1 MSGTITNGLSALIAA
16 QRALQTTSNNIANA
30 NTAGYVRQRID
41 FVEQPGTPLG
51 RITIGAG
58 VGVADVSRVYDQ
70 FLTDNLRAST
80 SLEQRYAA
88 FGDFAT
94 RLDTILGNPDTGVS
108 ASVQRFFDQVE
119 AVGRDPTS
127 VAQRQQLMLE
137 GDSLATRLKQLDSQ
151 LNGLG
156 NEIDSRLEKAADT
169 ISQLAGQVADVNA
182 QVMSAGGTAAASL
195 LDKRDELLKALG
207 AQIDITTVRQ
217 ADGSVNVLV
226 GSGQSLV
233 LGSRAARMTTV
244 PDTYD
249 GSRLQLA
256 VDNGGTL
263 QNISTKVNG
272 GIVGGLLAFRNDVL
286 DGSRR
291 DLGQLAVGL
300 ADAFNTQHRQ
310 GMDLQGNLGG
320 DFFTTT
326 TPLTAG
332 AGTNTGTAVVTAV
345 IADASGLTGRDY
357 ELRFNGSAW
366 SVLDRQTGAAVPATG
381 SGTAANPLLF
391 AGLSMSATGSAAA
404 GDRFLVQPLANA
416 TTDFRV
422 ALTSPAEIA
431 AAAPL
436 VSRVG
441 TSNTSQTT
449 VSAPVVG
456 DIADPTLGSMFTGGV
471 TATILFDTPTSY
483 RIFTSDGS
491 ALVGPFPYTSGDDIS
506 FGGWTVQVTGQ
517 PQANDRFFVSAA
529 AAGSGDN
536 SNVLAL
542 ASVAQQ
548 GFFAGGTQSIT
559 DLGADIVATVGST
572 ANRASNEI
580 KVQEALRE
588 QAEIDLQNISGV
600 NLDEEAAN
608 MLKYQ
613 QAYLAASKVISVAD
627 GLFQNLLQIV
637 GR

>member
-1 MSGTITNGLSALIAA
+1 MSGTISNGLSALIAA

-58 VGVADVSRVYDQ
+58 VAVADVSRVYDQ
-70 FLTDNLRAST
+70 FLTDNLRST
-80 SLEQRYAA
+80 TSMEQRYAT

-94 RLDTILGNPDTGVS
+94 RLDTILGNPETGIGV
-108 ASVQRFFDQVE
+108 SVQRFFDQVE

-127 VAQRQQLMLE
+127 IAQRQQLLLE
-137 GDSLATRLKQLDSQ
+137 GDSLATRLQQLDTQ
-151 LNGLG
+151 LNGIG
-156 NEIDSRLEKAADT
+156 NEIDGRLETAADNVT
-169 ISQLAGQVADVNA
+169 QLASQIAEVNA
-182 QVMSAGGTAAASL
+182 QVIASGGATAPSL

-207 AQIDITTVRQ
+207 GQIDITTVRQ
-217 ADGSVNVLV
+217 TDGSVNVLV

-249 GSRLQLA
+249 GSRRQLA

-272 GIVGGLLAFRNDVL
+272 GVVGGLLAFRNDVL
-286 DGSRR
+286 DGARR
-291 DLGQLAVGL
+291 DIGQLAVGL
-300 ADAFNTQHRQ
+300 ADAFNAQHRQ
-310 GMDLQGNLGG
+310 GMDLEGNLGG

-326 TPLTAG
+326 TPVTSA
-332 AGTNTGTAVVTAV
+332 AGTNTGSAVLTAM
-345 IADASGLTGRDY
+345 IADASGLAARDY
-357 ELRFNGSAW
+357 ELRFNGAAW
-366 SVLDRQTGAAVPATG
+366 SVSDRQTGAAVPATG
-381 SGTAANPLLF
+381 TGTGADPLVF
-391 AGLSMSATGSAAA
+391 AGLSVSAAGSAAA
-404 GDRFLVQPLANA
+404 GDRFLVRPLARA
-416 TTDFRV
+416 TRDFGV
-422 ALTSPAEIA
+422 ALDSPAGIA
-431 AAAPL
+431 AAAPV
-436 VSRVG
+436 VSRV
-441 TSNTSQTT
+441 NTGNASQAT
-449 VSAPVVG
+449 VSAPVVS
-456 DIADPTLGSMFTGGV
+456 DISDPKLLA
-471 TATILFDTPTSY
+471 TASIVFDSPTSY
-483 RIFTSDGS
+483 VVYTGGGLD
-491 ALVGPFPYTSGDDIS
+491 LVGPLPYTSGDDIS
-506 FGGWTVQVTGQ
+506 FAGWTVQVTGQ
-517 PQANDRFFVSAA
+517 PQTNDRFTVQAA

-542 ASVAQQ
+542 AAVDQQ
-548 GFFAGGTQSIT
+548 GFFANGTQSIT

-572 ANRASNEI
+572 ANRASNDI
-580 KVQEALRE
+580 KVQQALRE

-608 MLKYQ
+608 MLRYQ

-637 GR
+637 AR

>member
-1 MSGTITNGLSALIAA
+1 MSGTISNGLSALMAA

-58 VGVADVSRVYDQ
+58 VAVADVSRVYDQ

-80 SLEQRYAA
+80 SMEQRYAA

-94 RLDTILGNPDTGVS
+94 RLDTILGNPETGVS
-108 ASVQRFFDQVE
+108 AAVQRFFDQVE

-127 VAQRQQLMLE
+127 IAQRQQLLLE
-137 GDSLATRLKQLDSQ
+137 GDSLASRLQQLDSQ

-156 NEIDSRLEKAADT
+156 NEIDGRLEKAADT
-169 ISQLAGQVADVNA
+169 INQLAGQIADVNA
-182 QVMSAGGTAAASL
+182 QVMSSGNNAAPSL

-207 AQIDITTVRQ
+207 SQIDITTVRQ

-233 LGSRAARMTTV
+233 LGSRAVRMTTV

-272 GIVGGLLAFRNDVL
+272 GVVGGLLAFRNDVL
-286 DGSRR
+286 DGARR

-300 ADAFNTQHRQ
+300 ADAFNAQHRL

-326 TPLTAG
+326 APLASN
-332 AGTNTGTAVVTAV
+332 ARTNTSTNTVLSAD
-345 IADASGLTGRDY
+345 IADASALQGHDY
-357 ELRFNGSAW
+357 ELRFNGAAW
-366 SVLDRQTGAAVPATG
+366 SVLDRQTGAAVTATG
-381 SGTAANPLLF
+381 AGTLASPLVF
-391 AGLSMSATGSAAA
+391 AGLSVAVSSGTPNA

-416 TTDFRV
+416 ITDFGV
-422 ALTSPAEIA
+422 ALGSPVEIA

-436 VSRVG
+436 VSSAA
-441 TSNTSQTT
+441 TSNLSQAT
-449 VSAPVVG
+449 VSAPIVT
-456 DIADPTLGSMFTGGV
+456 DTSDPLLPGV
-471 TATILFDTPTSY
+471 LAGARVTVRFDTPTTYSV
-483 RIFTSDGS
+483 FTATDI
-491 ALVGPFPYTSGDDIS
+491 VGPFPYTSGADITYA
-506 FGGWTVQVTGQ
+506 GVTVQVSGA
-517 PQANDRFFVSAA
+517 PQANDRFYIDGGS
-529 AAGSGDN
+529 AGSGDN

-542 ASVAQQ
+542 SQVVQR
-548 GFFAGGTQSIT
+548 GFFAGGTQSIS

-580 KVQEALRE
+580 KVQQALRE
-588 QAEIDLQNISGV
+588 QAEIDVQNISGV

-627 GLFQNLLQIV
+627 SLFQNLMQIV

>member
-1 MSGTITNGLSALIAA
+1 MSGTITNGLSALLAA

-51 RITIGAG
+51 RITIGQG
-58 VGVADVSRVYDQ
+58 VAVADVSRVYDQ

-80 SLEQRYAA
+80 SMEQRYAA

-94 RLDTILGNPDTGVS
+94 RLDTILGNPETGVS

-127 VAQRQQLMLE
+127 IAQRQQLLLE
-137 GDSLATRLKQLDSQ
+137 GDSLASRLKQLDSQ
-151 LNGLG
+151 LNSLG
-156 NEIDSRLEKAADT
+156 NEIDGRLETSAGT
-169 ISQLAGQVADVNA
+169 INQLATQIADINA
-182 QVMSAGGTAAASL
+182 QIMSAGATAAPNL

-207 AQIDITTVRQ
+207 TQIDITTVRQ
-217 ADGSVNVLV
+217 TDGSVNVLV

-233 LGSRAARMTTV
+233 LGNRAARITTV
-244 PDTYD
+244 PDAYD
-249 GSRLQLA
+249 ASRRQLA
-256 VDNGGTL
+256 VDNGGNL

-272 GIVGGLLAFRNDVL
+272 GVTGGLLAFRNDVL
-286 DGSRR
+286 DGARR

-300 ADAFNTQHRQ
+300 ADAFNAQHRQ

-326 TPLTAG
+326 VPLTSA
-332 AGTNTGTAVVTAV
+332 AATNTGGAVVSAV
-345 IADASGLTGRDY
+345 IADATGLAARDY

-366 SVLDRQTGAAVPATG
+366 SVFDSQTGAVVPTTG
-381 SGTAANPLLF
+381 AGTPASPLVF
-391 AGLSMSATGSAAA
+391 AGLSVAATGAAAA
-404 GDRFLVQPLANA
+404 GDRFLVRPLVNA
-416 TTDFRV
+416 ASDFGV
-422 ALTSPAEIA
+422 ALRAPAEVA

-436 VSRVG
+436 VSRVAG
-441 TSNTSQTT
+441 SNTSQATIG
-449 VSAPVVG
+449 APVVT
-456 DIADPTLGSMFTGGV
+456 DVTDPNLRT
-471 TATILFDTPTSY
+471 TATILFDSPTSY
-483 RIFTSDGS
+483 VVFTGTGVD
-491 ALVGPFPYTSGDDIS
+491 LVGPLPYTSGGTIS
-506 FGGWTVQVTGQ
+506 FAGWTVQVSGQ
-517 PQANDRFFVSAA
+517 PQTGDRFNVQAA

-536 SNVLAL
+536 SNARAL
-542 ASVAQQ
+542 ASVDRQ

-580 KVQEALRE
+580 KVQQALRE

-608 MLKYQ
+608 MLRYQ
-613 QAYLAASKVISVAD
+613 QAYLAASKVIGVAD
-627 GLFQNLLQIV
+627 SLFQNLLQIV

>member
-1 MSGTITNGLSALIAA
+1 MSGTITNGLSALLAA

-58 VGVADVSRVYDQ
+58 VAVADVSRVYDQ
-70 FLTDNLRAST
+70 FLTDNLRSST
-80 SLEQRYAA
+80 SLEQRHAT

-108 ASVQRFFDQVE
+108 AAVQRFFDQVE

-127 VAQRQQLMLE
+127 IAQRQQLLLE
-137 GDSLATRLKQLDSQ
+137 GDSLATRLQQLDTQ
-151 LNGLG
+151 LNSVG
-156 NEIDSRLEKAADT
+156 NEINGRLKTAAST
-169 ISQLAGQVADVNA
+169 VNELAGQIADVNA
-182 QVMSAGGTAAASL
+182 QIMGSSGSAAPNL
-195 LDKRDELLKALG
+195 LDRRDELLKALG
-207 AQIDITTVRQ
+207 TQIDITTVRQ
-217 ADGSVNVLV
+217 PDGAVNVLV
-226 GSGQSLV
+226 GSGQALV
-233 LGSRAARMTTV
+233 LGNRAARLTTV

-272 GIVGGLLAFRNDVL
+272 GVVGGLLAFRSEVL
-286 DGSRR
+286 DDARR

-300 ADAFNTQHRQ
+300 ADAFNAQHRQ
-310 GMDLQGNLGG
+310 GMDLQGNLGA
-320 DFFTTT
+320 DFFTTAV
-326 TPLTAG
+326 PLAS
-332 AGTNTGTAVVTAV
+332 AASTNTGTAVVTAV
-345 IADASGLTGRDY
+345 LADASGLAGRDY
-357 ELRFNGSAW
+357 EVRFDGTAW
-366 SVLDRQTGAAVPATG
+366 SVRDGQTGAVVPASG
-381 SGTAANPLLF
+381 AGTAANPLVF
-391 AGLSMSATGSAAA
+391 EGLSVSAAGTAAA
-404 GDRFLVQPLANA
+404 GDRFLVRPLVNA
-416 TTDFRV
+416 TTGFGV
-422 ALTSPAEIA
+422 ALGTPAEIA

-436 VSRVG
+436 VSRVDAG
-441 TSNTSQTT
+441 NDSQAT
-449 VSAPVVG
+449 VGAPTVT
-456 DIADPTLGSMFTGGV
+456 DITDPKLRT
-471 TATILFDTPTSY
+471 TATIFFDTPNSY
-483 RIFTSDGS
+483 YVYTGS
-491 ALVGPFPYTSGDDIS
+491 GLDAIGPLPYTSGADIS
-506 FGGWTVQVTGQ
+506 FAGWTTQVSGPIQTG
-517 PQANDRFFVSAA
+517 DRFYVAAA

-536 SNVLAL
+536 RNVLAL
-542 ASVAQQ
+542 ATVAQQ
-548 GFFAGGTQSIT
+548 GFFAGGTQSIS
-559 DLGADIVATVGST
+559 DLGADIVATVGAT

-580 KVQEALRE
+580 KVQQALRE
-588 QAEIDLQNISGV
+588 QAEIDLQNVSGV

>member
-1 MSGTITNGLSALIAA
+1 MSGTITNGLSALLAA

-58 VGVADVSRVYDQ
+58 VAVADVSRVYDQ
-70 FLTDNLRAST
+70 FLTDNLRTST
-80 SLEQRYAA
+80 SMEQRYAA

-127 VAQRQQLMLE
+127 VAQRQQLLLE

-151 LNGLG
+151 LNGIG
-156 NEIDSRLEKAADT
+156 NEIDGRLENAADT
-169 ISQLAGQVADVNA
+169 ISQLAAQIADVNG
-182 QVMSAGGTAAASL
+182 QVMATGGNAPNL

-207 AQIDITTVRQ
+207 SQIDITTVRQ

-233 LGSRAARMTTV
+233 LGSRSARLTTV

-256 VDNGGTL
+256 VDIGGNL

-286 DGSRR
+286 DGARR

-300 ADAFNTQHRQ
+300 ADTFNAQHRQ
-310 GMDLQGNLGG
+310 GMDLQGNLGA

-326 TPLTAG
+326 VPLTSA
-332 AGTNTGTAVVTAV
+332 AATNTGAAVVSAV
-345 IADASGLTGRDY
+345 IADASGLAARDY

-366 SVLDRQTGAAVPATG
+366 SVLDSQTGAAVPATG
-381 SGTAANPLLF
+381 IGTTANPLVF
-391 AGLSMSATGSAAA
+391 AGLSVAATGTAAA
-404 GDRFLVQPLANA
+404 GDRFLVRPLANA
-416 TTDFRV
+416 ATDFGV
-422 ALTSPAEIA
+422 ALRAPAEIA

-436 VSRVG
+436 VSRVDG
-441 TSNTSQTT
+441 SNSSQATIG
-449 VSAPVVG
+449 APVV
-456 DIADPTLGSMFTGGV
+456 ADVTDPKLRT
-471 TATILFDTPTSY
+471 TATILFDSPTSY
-483 RIFTSDGS
+483 VVFTGTAAD
-491 ALVGPFPYTSGDDIS
+491 LVGPLPYTSGGTIS
-506 FGGWTVQVTGQ
+506 FAGWTVQVSGQ
-517 PQANDRFFVSAA
+517 PQTGDRFNVQAA

-536 SNVLAL
+536 SNAQAL
-542 ASVAQQ
+542 AAVDRR

-580 KVQEALRE
+580 KAQQALRE

-608 MLKYQ
+608 MLRYQ
-613 QAYLAASKVISVAD
+613 QAYLAASKVIGVAD
-627 GLFQNLLQIV
+627 SLFQNLLQIV